1 MIMKVPVEGNP
12 GLFRDSE
19 TGAIINC
26 SDREFEEYINAKN
39 KKLIENT
46 EFDNLKHE
54 VKELKDMMK
63 LIISKLDATT

>member
-1 MIMKVPVEGNP
+1 MKVPVDGNP

-39 KKLIENT
+39 RKIVENK
-46 EFDNLKHE
+46 EFDSLKDE
-54 VKELKDMMK
+54 VKELKDMIK
-63 LIISKLDATT
+63 IIISKLDATT